1 MLYTVIAKRI
11 RGGFVVSNIR
21 GNIMTPEEKRLRAL
35 ATKLADML
43 NAKIDECESLKKQL
57 ANARWAQDT
66 IPEDE
71 YVPTDA
77 DYY

>member
-1 MLYTVIAKRI
+1 
-11 RGGFVVSNIR
+11 
-21 GNIMTPEEKRLRAL
+21 MTTEEKRLTAL

-57 ANARWAQDT
+57 ADARWRLDT

-71 YVPTDA
+71 YTPTDV